1 MNELDYP
8 TDFPSTFEP
17 APEGKYQTCR
27 DKNGKYHNDDGPAYI
42 SETEVGFATHG
53 KDWDKEK
60 YQTYIIEC
68 LKEISPETDTTN
80 IPFTQIESIVY
91 SLKGWGRR
99 KMLIQDFVAIMNG
112 IVSKVEYLQEV
123 ERQGGLL

>member
-8 TDFPSTFEP
+8 TDFPSIFEP
-17 APEGKYQTCR
+17 APEGDYETCR
-27 DKNGKYHNDDGPAYI
+27 DENGNYHNDNGPAYI

-68 LKEISPETDTTN
+68 LKEISPETDITN
-80 IPFTQIESIVY
+80 VPFAQIESIVY
-91 SLKGWGRR
+91 ALKGWGRR
-99 KMLIQDFVAIMNG
+99 KMLVKDYSKIISEIMD
-112 IVSKVEYLQEV
+112 KVEYLQQV
-123 ERQGGLL
+123 QKRGGLL